1 MSMVSQSAEE
11 RRTERV
17 EEHGEDVCLDATL
30 CVEPVSN
37 AIGTTTGER
46 NLHLR
51 SRSTVTSHQIRELF
65 KLTKKH
71 TFAIGG
77 WLMLWKTLLMTE
89 MVARVE

>member
-1 MSMVSQSAEE
+1 MSQSAEE

-17 EEHGEDVCLDATL
+17 EEYGEDVCLDATL
-30 CVEPVSN
+30 RVEPVNN
-37 AIGTTTGER
+37 AIGITTGKQ
-46 NLHLR
+46 NPHLR
-51 SRSTVTSHQIRELF
+51 SRSTVISLQNSGTLQG
-65 KLTKKH
+65 LTKKH